1 MKNQFQKY
9 YFLITAVLLVVLG
22 HFSNQSYA
30 VQLGAKNT
38 QLTAFSFHSAQQ
50 PLEKNNFTRRSN
62 EFFQKD
68 SVNYTFIDH
77 SKGNI
82 SESEFEITTTLKFQ
96 EIEPLLKY
104 NDLPRFI
111 SSAVADFHSRKS
123 ALILSTFSQF
133 YTSLKNAL
141 YLKFRVIRL

>member
-1 MKNQFQKY
+1 MKNQFRKY
-9 YFLITAVLLVVLG
+9 YFLLTAVLLVVLG

-30 VQLGAKNT
+30 VPLGSKNT
-38 QLTAFSFHSAQQ
+38 QLNTFSLHSVQQ
-50 PLEKNNFTRRSN
+50 PLEQNNFTRETN
-62 EFFQKD
+62 EVFRKD
-68 SVNYTFIDH
+68 SVNYIFVDH
-77 SKGNI
+77 LKGNI

-104 NDLPRFI
+104 NDLSHFI

-123 ALILSTFSQF
+123 ALILSEFSQF
-133 YTSLKNAL
+133 YTSLNNAL

>member
-1 MKNQFQKY
+1 MKNQFRKY
-9 YFLITAVLLVVLG
+9 YFLLTALLTVVLG

-30 VQLGAKNT
+30 VPLGSKST
-38 QLTAFSFHSAQQ
+38 QLNTSVFHSVQQ
-50 PLEKNNFTRRSN
+50 PLEKNNFTRGTN
-62 EFFQKD
+62 EFLHKD
-68 SVNYTFIDH
+68 SVNYTFVDH
-77 SKGNI
+77 LKGNI

-104 NDLPRFI
+104 NDLPCFI

-123 ALILSTFSQF
+123 ALILSEFSQS
-133 YTSLKNAL
+133 YTSLNNAL

>member
-9 YFLITAVLLVVLG
+9 YFLLTAVLIVVLG

-30 VQLGAKNT
+30 VPLGSKST
-38 QLTAFSFHSAQQ
+38 QLNAFDLHSVQK
-50 PLEKNNFTRRSN
+50 PLEQNNFTRETN
-62 EFFQKD
+62 EFFHKD
-68 SVNYTFIDH
+68 SVNYTFVDH
-77 SKGNI
+77 LKGNI

-123 ALILSTFSQF
+123 ALILSEFSQF
-133 YTSLKNAL
+133 YTSLNNAL